1 MVNFLFVILELE
13 FYSVQRLSRLLDL
26 VSSFVIL
33 FFAFYDLL
41 AGYL

>member
-26 VSSFVIL
+26 VSSLAIL
-33 FFAFYDLL
+33 FLAFYDLL